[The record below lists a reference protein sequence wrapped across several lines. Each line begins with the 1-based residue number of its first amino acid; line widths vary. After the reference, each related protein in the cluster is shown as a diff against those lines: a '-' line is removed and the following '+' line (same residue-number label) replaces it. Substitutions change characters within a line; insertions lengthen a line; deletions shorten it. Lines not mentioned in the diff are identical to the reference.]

1 MLSKPVSDEFIIAG
15 DVTLHYVQWGE
26 QGPPIVCVHGLT
38 ANAFCFQ
45 SYADELASD
54 HRVIA
59 YDLRGRGDSDKL
71 EDGYSIPIHTDD
83 LSELIDE
90 LGLERP
96 IIIGHSLGALIAL
109 NFAAQYPDK
118 LSKLVLVDAGAPLP
132 WKTPAEQPLWL
143 TTAISRLGVPVASY
157 DEYIARLKAAPFLG
171 PYWNEYVDLYFKHD
185 VYPNSDGT
193 VASKAYREAI
203 IEEGEHFNDINPA
216 ELWSRVQVPTLL
228 LRAGQGLL
236 SDDDQLLPEQDATQM
251 QQTIPDCRFVE
262 FPTLNHYTILF
273 GVEQGPI
280 EVIHAFLNES

>member
-1 MLSKPVSDEFIIAG
+1 MLTKPVSDEFIIAG
-15 DVTLHYVQWGE
+15 DITLHYVQWGE

-45 SYADELASD
+45 SYADALASD
-54 HRVIA
+54 YRVIA

-90 LGLERP
+90 LNLERP

-118 LSKLVLVDAGAPLP
+118 LSKLVLIDAGAPLP
-132 WKTPAEQPLWL
+132 WKTSAEQPLWL
-143 TTAISRLGVPVASY
+143 TASISRLGVPIASY
-157 DEYIARLKAAPFLG
+157 KEYIARLQAVPFLG

-193 VASKAYREAI
+193 VTSKTYREAI

-216 ELWSRVQVPTLL
+216 ALWDRVQVPTLL
-228 LRAGQGLL
+228 LRAGQGLFT
-236 SDDDQLLPEQDATQM
+236 DDDQLLPERAAAQM
-251 QQTIPDCRFVE
+251 QQAIPDCHFVN

-280 EVIHAFLNES
+280 EEIQTFLHQS

>member
-203 IEEGEHFNDINPA
+203 IE
-216 ELWSRVQVPTLL
+216 
-228 LRAGQGLL
+228 
-236 SDDDQLLPEQDATQM
+236 
-251 QQTIPDCRFVE
+251 
-262 FPTLNHYTILF
+262 
-273 GVEQGPI
+273 
-280 EVIHAFLNES
+280 